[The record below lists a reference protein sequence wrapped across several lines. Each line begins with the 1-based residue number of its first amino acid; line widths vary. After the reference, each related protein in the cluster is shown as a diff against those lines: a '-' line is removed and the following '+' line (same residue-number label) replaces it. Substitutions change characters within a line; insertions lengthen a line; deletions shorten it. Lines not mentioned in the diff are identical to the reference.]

1 MPAQKK
7 EQAAWYAEHIQPHE
21 SMLRA
26 WLQGRFALGSALD
39 DIVQEA
45 FLRAIKARDK
55 GVLHSPKAFLFKAS
69 RNLAIDFLRK
79 KSNSQTESLANLES
93 SNVIYL
99 SESIPEMVSRNQ
111 EYTIL
116 HQAIASL
123 PEKCREIFTMR
134 RVYGMSQME
143 ISEALGISRNTVSA
157 QLTIGLRKCS
167 QYFERF
173 QNEGKEVDV
182 VR

>member
-1 MPAQKK
+1 MPPQDK
-7 EQAAWYAEHIQPHE
+7 ELARWYADEIQPHE

-26 WLQGRFALGSALD
+26 WLQGRFSLGTNVD
-39 DIVQEA
+39 DILQEA
-45 FLRAIKARDK
+45 YLRAVKARDK
-55 GVLHSPKAFLFKAS
+55 GVLHSPKAFLFKAA
-69 RNLAIDFLRK
+69 RNLAIDHFRK
-79 KSNSQTESLANLES
+79 KSNSQSESLANLES

-99 SESIPEMVSRNQ
+99 SDSIPEVVSRNQ
-111 EYTIL
+111 EYSIL
-116 HQAIASL
+116 NKAIASL

-157 QLTIGLRKCS
+157 QLTIGLRKCGE
-167 QYFERF
+167 YFKRY
-173 QNEGKEVDV
+173 NEEGEVIDA

>member
-1 MPAQKK
+1 MPPPDN
-7 EQAAWYAEHIQPHE
+7 EQAEWYTQEIQPHE

-26 WLQGRFALGSALD
+26 WLQGRFSLDGAED

-45 FLRAIKARDK
+45 FLRAIKARDR
-55 GVLHSPKAFLFKAS
+55 GVLHAPKAFMFKAA
-69 RNLAIDFLRK
+69 RNLAIDYLRK
-79 KSNSQTESLANLES
+79 KRNSRTESLASFES
-93 SNVIYL
+93 SNVIHL
-99 SESIPEMVSRNQ
+99 SDSIPEIVSRNQ
-111 EYTIL
+111 EYAIL
-116 HQAIASL
+116 NEAIASL

-167 QYFERF
+167 EFFERYHEDG
-173 QNEGKEVDV
+173 EGMDV
-182 VR
+182 RK